1 MLFLAPDPIQSPQ
14 LQYIGLVKPNL
25 WSSED
30 IYLNEITLDLDWF
43 ISTSEFITLE
53 SVNLLDGVSLI
64 SINADLLPRL
74 LGIQEVS
81 MELERIPFMEK
92 NTKEYLKQKHTLI
105 IKQNEEIQKFLA
117 SDQNSSE
124 DINLTKVTF
133 TPQEIAKHNKNKE
146 SSSDLTNIATYL
158 VIGGIIGLLM
168 NKFIKSDGPDS
179 YTDRRKIILARRK
192 RWLKKI
198 LDLGIID
205 RKTYRTLLKNVD
217 DLPHLSALHGLN
229 YQSEETSLE
238 EPGEKDLSKPKSG
251 ESVVSIKDISDVKT
265 SR

>member
-1 MLFLAPDPIQSPQ
+1 MNLIPQDLRECYFFPDPIQSPQ

-25 WSSED
+25 WFSED

-64 SINADLLPRL
+64 SINADLLPKL

-92 NTKEYLKQKHTLI
+92 NTKEYLKQKHNLI

-124 DINLTKVTF
+124 DINLTK
-133 TPQEIAKHNKNKE
+133 
-146 SSSDLTNIATYL
+146 SDIQGKKLQKTTKTKSLHPILQILPLT
-158 VIGGIIGLLM
+158 
-168 NKFIKSDGPDS
+168 
-179 YTDRRKIILARRK
+179 
-192 RWLKKI
+192 
-198 LDLGIID
+198 
-205 RKTYRTLLKNVD
+205 
-217 DLPHLSALHGLN
+217 
-229 YQSEETSLE
+229 
-238 EPGEKDLSKPKSG
+238 
-251 ESVVSIKDISDVKT
+251 
-265 SR
+265 